1 VAGEDGITS
10 KSLRNENMLRKLNR
24 IAPVALADASNFC
37 RNKAGTLLARL
48 EAEFFAIRRLLHQAE
63 THAMPMRGEL
73 PTVVARSSPPPS
85 AAAVLWSRARDIV
98 TNPELHSIVAFC
110 TIGLL
115 VMLNVM
121 MRFPD
126 LGALIAASAIFP

>member
-1 VAGEDGITS
+1 
-10 KSLRNENMLRKLNR
+10 
-24 IAPVALADASNFC
+24 
-37 RNKAGTLLARL
+37 
-48 EAEFFAIRRLLHQAE
+48 
-63 THAMPMRGEL
+63 MPMRGEL
-73 PTVVARSSPPPS
+73 SRVVARSCQPPS
-85 AAAVLWSRARDIV
+85 TAAVMWSHVRDIL
-98 TNPELHSIVAFC
+98 TNPELHCVVAFC

>member
-1 VAGEDGITS
+1 MLPISAAIKLAPYLQDS
-10 KSLRNENMLRKLNR
+10 RLSFLQNRSLR
-24 IAPVALADASNFC
+24 
-37 RNKAGTLLARL
+37 
-48 EAEFFAIRRLLHQAE
+48 HQTE
-63 THAMPMRGEL
+63 TRAMPMRGEL
-73 PTVVARSSPPPS
+73 PTVVVRSYPPPS
-85 AAAVLWSRARDIV
+85 AAAVLWSRVRDVV

-121 MRFPD
+121 IRFPD

>member
-1 VAGEDGITS
+1 
-10 KSLRNENMLRKLNR
+10 
-24 IAPVALADASNFC
+24 
-37 RNKAGTLLARL
+37 
-48 EAEFFAIRRLLHQAE
+48 
-63 THAMPMRGEL
+63 MPMRGEL
-73 PTVVARSSPPPS
+73 PTVVARSCTPPS
-85 AAAVLWSRARDIV
+85 TAAVLWARTRDIV

-126 LGALIAASAIFP
+126 LGEVIASNAIFP

>member
-1 VAGEDGITS
+1 
-10 KSLRNENMLRKLNR
+10 M
-24 IAPVALADASNFC
+24 
-37 RNKAGTLLARL
+37 
-48 EAEFFAIRRLLHQAE
+48 E
-63 THAMPMRGEL
+63 TRAMPMRGEL

-85 AAAVLWSRARDIV
+85 TAAVLWFRARDVV

-115 VMLNVM
+115 AMLNVM